1 MGNLQQSLQNSRNGS
16 AVLFCGAGFTAD
28 CLNFEEDPALGVTFH
43 LLEIIN
49 SELKQNGKQSGYRDI
64 KNAAKRF
71 KSDIGA
77 FRLMELLK
85 NRFHISRVSSSIDA
99 ILEFPWSSIYT
110 TNYDN
115 GIEIGLQNTRK
126 KHTPLNNLEDP
137 NKSAQG
143 IPVVHLHGSAE
154 AWTAENFEQS
164 CILDAD
170 SYRHLT
176 GVSNWME
183 RLRFDIERAEIVVFL
198 GFSAA
203 DFHLAQVFFNAT
215 GLRKKAFFINRP
227 TASPDPDERATQEE
241 FGDVL
246 YIGREAFADQILQ
259 ILKQDAP
266 KEPHL
271 ASFERF
277 ALPETTPS
285 VPPVAAIED
294 LLIWGKVDV
303 SHVKRDWDLGKSDY
317 HVLRS
322 ESAKIVEH
330 LNTRGAIAF
339 VHGDI
344 CDGKS
349 LAILGAQTQIARGRP
364 VFQLRH
370 FYSDLL
376 NEVSSI
382 FASYPDAVLVVEGC
396 FALREERLVA
406 LVRQVSASDGGMILS
421 ARSIATEAESEK
433 LRGIRSVPSA
443 LDIRLGKIQ
452 GAEVDNLIA
461 LIDQI
466 AGWREFGALTFGDR
480 QRFIERECDGIFPSV
495 LLRLLKSSYVRN
507 AYLAEYNKLSG
518 VDPQDK
524 RMLVASLIIAGIG
537 FDAPTSF
544 LSEAFEKDC
553 ESTIRKIS
561 NSISNGLK
569 LVRVDGN
576 FVRTIPSIGARN
588 IASHVIEDREIVNTT
603 IFILNHI
610 RSKYRRTEFENHI
623 FTQLMRY
630 SILSSVVSDEGEIN
644 RFFDNISKVSYFREL
659 PLFWLQ
665 WHMAMSAQAKWL
677 KAEEYLSMGYT
688 AADAYDKKRDDKFNR
703 KQLEDRKAKFF
714 AARAMATGRA
724 GVELFR
730 DMKEATEIVGRLM
743 RDAQLTHHPYETLL
757 QIVRVLEAG
766 GATIPKDLEKIL
778 VGQVRENIARATT
791 RVGVVPE
798 GYQRSHAAAWMR
810 EIEAIA
816 VTFR

>member
-1 MGNLQQSLQNSRNGS
+1 MKNLQQKLQDSRNGN

-28 CLNFEEDPALGVTFH
+28 CLNFEDDPALGVTFH
-43 LLEIIN
+43 LLNIIN
-49 SELKQNGKQSGYRDI
+49 SELKTKGKQSGFRDI

-71 KSDIGA
+71 KLDIGG
-77 FRLMELLK
+77 FRLMEILK
-85 NRFHISRVSSSIDA
+85 NRFHISKISSSIEA
-99 ILEFPWSSIYT
+99 ILEYPWTSIYT

-126 KHTPLNNLEDP
+126 KHTPVNNLEDP
-137 NKSAQG
+137 NNPTSG
-143 IPVVHLHGSAE
+143 VPVVHLHGFAE
-154 AWTAENFEQS
+154 AWTSENFERS
-164 CILDAD
+164 CILDSD
-170 SYRHLT
+170 SYRNLT

-183 RLRFDIERAEIVVFL
+183 RLRSEIERAEIVIFL

-203 DFHLAQVFFNAT
+203 DFHLSQVFFNAT
-215 GLRKKAFFINRP
+215 GLQKKAFFINRP
-227 TASPDPDERATQEE
+227 AAFPDPDERATQEE
-241 FGDVL
+241 FGEVL
-246 YIGREAFADQILQ
+246 YTGREAFADQILQ

-266 KEPHL
+266 KEPPL

-277 ALPETTPS
+277 ILPETISS
-285 VPPVAAIED
+285 VPSVAAIED
-294 LLIWGKVDV
+294 LFVWGKVDK
-303 SHVKRDWDLGKSDY
+303 SHIKRDWDVGTSDY
-317 HVLRS
+317 HILRN
-322 ESAKIVEH
+322 EAAKIVDH
-330 LNTRGAIAF
+330 LDTPGNIAF

-349 LAILGAQTQIARGRP
+349 LAILGAQIQIARGRP
-364 VFQLRH
+364 VFQLKH

-382 FASYPDAVLVVEGC
+382 FASYPDAVLVLEGC
-396 FALREERLVA
+396 FALREERLAA
-406 LVRQVSASDGGMILS
+406 LVRQISASEGGMILS

-433 LRGIRSVPSA
+433 LRAIRTIPSST
-443 LDIRLGKIQ
+443 DIRLGKIQ
-452 GAEVDNLIA
+452 GSEVDSLIA

-466 AGWREFGALTFGDR
+466 AGWREFRALTLGER
-480 QRFIERECDGIFPSV
+480 QRFIERDCGGVFPSV
-495 LLRLLKSSYVRN
+495 LLRLLKSHYVQN

-518 VDPQDK
+518 IDPNDK
-524 RMLVASLIIAGIG
+524 RMMIAALIIAGIG

-553 ESTIRKIS
+553 SSTIKKIS
-561 NSISNGLK
+561 ADTDGLK
-569 LVRVDGN
+569 LVRVDGD
-576 FVRTIPSIGARN
+576 FVKTIPSIGARN
-588 IASHVIEDREIVNTT
+588 LASSIIDDKEIVDTT
-603 IFILNHI
+603 IYILNYI
-610 RSKYRRTEFENHI
+610 RRKYRRSEFENHL

-630 SILSSVVSDEGEIN
+630 SILASVVSDDGEVN

-665 WHMAMSAQAKWL
+665 WHMAMSAQGSWL
-677 KAEEYLSMGYT
+677 KAEEYLLMGYT

-714 AARAMATGRA
+714 AARALATSRV

-757 QIVRVLEAG
+757 QIMQVIEAK
-766 GATIPKDLEKIL
+766 GATIPKDLAKIL
-778 VGQVRENIARATT
+778 TGQLTEIIGRAGT

-798 GYQRSHAAAWMR
+798 GYQRNHATSAMK
-810 EIEAIA
+810 EIEPIA
-816 VTFR
+816 ALLR